1 MKIIIYGI
9 NYAPELTGIGK
20 YTGEMASW
28 LAKQGNEVTVVTAPP
43 YYPEWRVHKEHR
55 GKWWTKENRDGVT
68 VYRCPLYVPK
78 DVTSIK
84 RIIHEFSFLAGI
96 FPIWLLTF
104 FQKKYDVVL
113 CISPP
118 FHLGL
123 LPLLYAKIRGAK
135 FINHIQDLQ
144 VDAAKDLGMI
154 KNERFLNLMFGTEKF
169 IFDTG
174 DFISTIST
182 GMEKKIRRKYIEEHK
197 TFLFPNWVDED
208 VIYPLSKEQSL
219 RREFGL
225 SNEDKVILYSG
236 NLGEKQGL
244 EMIIEVAAHFTT
256 RKDVHFIISG
266 SGGGKD
272 KLIKLAEDHGLENI
286 KFYPLQPY
294 EKLSALLAMA
304 DIHLV
309 LQKKSA
315 SDLVMPSKLTGIL
328 AAAGCALV
336 TALPGTSLYHVIHRH
351 QMGIL
356 VEPESV
362 FALKEGIENALVMNL
377 DIIRDNARK
386 YAEKYLS
393 KNGILSEFQKK
404 LSTMLGD
411 TAEIPVPDKVPV
423 RPGSAVLP
431 H

>member
-28 LAKQGNEVTVVTAPP
+28 LAKEGHEVTVVTAPP
-43 YYPEWRVHKEHR
+43 YYPEWQVHKTYK
-55 GKWWTKENRDGVT
+55 GKWWSKENREGVT

-78 DVTSIK
+78 NVTSAK
-84 RIIHEFSFLAGI
+84 RIIHEFSFLAGF
-96 FPIWLLTF
+96 FPVWLLTF
-104 FQKKYDVVL
+104 LQKKYDVVL

-123 LPLLYAKIRGAK
+123 LPLLYAKIRGVK

-154 KNERFLNLMFGTEKF
+154 KNKRFLDLMFGTEKF
-169 IFDTG
+169 ILDKG
-174 DFISTIST
+174 DFVSTIST
-182 GMEKKIRRKYIEEHK
+182 GMLKKIKRKYIEESK

-208 VIYPLSKEQSL
+208 FIYPLPKEESL
-219 RREFGL
+219 RKEFGIP
-225 SNEDKVILYSG
+225 EGDRVILYSG

-244 EMIIEVAAHFTT
+244 EIILEVARHFTK

-266 SGGGKD
+266 TGGGKD
-272 KLIKLAEDHGLENI
+272 KLVKQAEEHGLTNI
-286 KFYPLQPY
+286 RFLPLQPY
-294 EKLSALLAMA
+294 EKLAALLATA

-336 TALPGTSLYHVIHRH
+336 TALPGTSLYHLIHRH

-356 VEPESV
+356 VEPESTL
-362 FALKEGIENALVMNL
+362 ALTQGIEDALLMNL
-377 DIIRDNARK
+377 DTLRENARK
-386 YAEKYLS
+386 YAKKHLS
-393 KNGILSEFQKK
+393 KNNILSEFEEQ
-404 LSTMLGD
+404 LISIV
-411 TAEIPVPDKVPV
+411 EERSPVGV
-423 RPGSAVLP
+423 S
-431 H
+431 